1 MEMKKTLAVELA
13 AEVNRRRVL
22 RGLAAGATGWAM
34 ALTGVRWAAAKRT
47 QPPATL
53 PASCMRPLVRNLA
66 TQGEGTAGVSQCLL
80 PDGYYAQTIVVHLTG
95 AERAHRYSVYSR
107 QEDSWYAGIIKADG
121 RGNASFS
128 TTIRVPPDRYGGVP
142 VGHVVL
148 LNADELH
155 DANAWQYG
163 TETFNPCSIC

>member
-1 MEMKKTLAVELA
+1 MEMRKVLAVELT

-22 RGLAAGATGWAM
+22 RGIAAGATGWAM
-34 ALTGVRWAAAKRT
+34 ALTGVKWAAAKRT

-53 PASCMRPLVRNLA
+53 PESCMRPLVRHLA

-107 QEDSWYAGIIKADG
+107 QEDSWYAGIMKTDG

-128 TTIRVPPDRYGGVP
+128 ATIRMPLDRYGGLP
-142 VGHVVL
+142 IGYVVL
-148 LNADELH
+148 LDADEDH
-155 DANAWQYG
+155 EAITWQYT
-163 TETFNPCSIC
+163 TEIFNPCSIC